1 MVKIKAKV
9 KGGNREIFKFS
20 VSKLGVLFAGSKH
33 GSVPEETCNRLIKE
47 LGDRGFGFWVGCSS
61 GVSSCFRKAL
71 INSEYIDKSF
81 VGCAFISRAK
91 TISKTGLFASVVSP
105 KNLTGKSAVIRRTL
119 WLIKRASLV
128 VLFPDNPN
136 TGKWDKESK
145 IIFNSSLYQ
154 LKPVFVVSSHPV
166 GETSYYRVIPSIL
179 HEVEGYW
186 AVPEPIE
193 EGGFCDD
200 EF

>member
-9 KGGNREIFKFS
+9 KGGNREVFKFS
-20 VSKLGVLFAGSKH
+20 VSKLGVLFAGSKN
-33 GSVPEETCNRLIKE
+33 GFVPEETCNRLIKE

-71 INSEYIDKSF
+71 IKSQYIEKAF
-81 VGCAFISRAK
+81 VGCAFISRAR

-105 KNLTGKSAVIRRTL
+105 KNLSGKSAVIRRTL

-145 IIFNSSLYQ
+145 VIFNSALFQ
-154 LKPVFVVSSHPV
+154 LKPVFVVTKNPV
-166 GETSYYRVIPSIL
+166 KPSSYYRVISSIL
-179 HEVEGYW
+179 HGVEGYW
-186 AVPEPIE
+186 AVPEPME